1 MSTATTHPASRPETA
16 IPPYAR
22 LWRTVSARLP
32 RWLSARW
39 VPVAL
44 LVLVGAGSMAKQW
57 DGHILWERDGL
68 FYEAQVLE
76 LKGESKVAA
85 LDHVFYGPLGTWS
98 RQLEA
103 QQPASEPKRQANH
116 QWPIYSS
123 RFYER
128 RLLLPAVAVAL
139 QPLLGVRAL
148 QTLSLLGYVLFGPLL
163 YLLLRRRF
171 RRGTSLLVALGCL
184 ALGPVRGWSIYPLT
198 DSWGLALEVLSFLLA
213 VHVLDRVRPSRRWLA
228 GWIPA
233 WMLVVLALS
242 FTRDTAFIPVLAVGV
257 VALLTRSRTSI
268 LMTLS
273 GIVAALP
280 APMLYSVGEREQLA
294 YVFNQHNIP
303 THTGWGWVLSHYLPN
318 LGTMISEYAHFAVHD
333 EPLTVLVFA
342 LGVALAVV
350 FAARTVRRDTTLQ
363 VVLAGA
369 GLGYLALLVIG
380 PSFSR
385 FRYELVL
392 VPFVAFGLALGC
404 ERVAELAA
412 RRTGRAAR
420 TVAPPDRGVAPRGEL
435 AADLEG

>member
-1 MSTATTHPASRPETA
+1 MSATGTHPPQSEGMPRLHERP
-16 IPPYAR
+16 
-22 LWRTVSARLP
+22 WRALSAHLP
-32 RWLSARW
+32 RWLAARW

-85 LDHVFYGPLGTWS
+85 LDQVFYGPLGTWS

-116 QWPIYSS
+116 EWPLYSA

-139 QPLLGVRAL
+139 APLLGVRSL
-148 QTLSLLGYVLFGPLL
+148 QTLSLLGYVLLGPLL
-163 YLLLRRRF
+163 YALLRRRF
-171 RRGTSLLVALGCL
+171 RRGTSLLVSLCCL

-198 DSWGLALEVLSFLLA
+198 DSWGLALEVLSFLIAL
-213 VHVLDRVRPSRRWLA
+213 HVLDRARPSRRWLA
-228 GWIPA
+228 GWMVPWA
-233 WMLVVLALS
+233 LVVLALS
-242 FTRDTAFIPVLAVGV
+242 FTRDTSFIPVLAVGA
-257 VALLTRSRTSI
+257 VALLTRSRKSI
-268 LMTLS
+268 ALTLT
-273 GIVAALP
+273 GIAAALP
-280 APMLYSVGEREQLA
+280 APLLYSVGEREQLA

-303 THTGWGWVLSHYLPN
+303 IHTSWGWVLSHYLPN
-318 LGTMISEYAHFAVHD
+318 LGTMISEYAHFALHD

-342 LGVALAVV
+342 LGVALAILCT
-350 FAARTVRRDTTLQ
+350 ARTVRRDTTFQ

-369 GLGYLALLVIG
+369 GLGYLALLLVG

-392 VPFVAFGLALGC
+392 VPLVAFGLALGC
-404 ERVAELAA
+404 ERVAELVGRRAE
-412 RRTGRAAR
+412 RGLRTGVPSERGAAL
-420 TVAPPDRGVAPRGEL
+420 RGGL
-435 AADLEG
+435 AADIEG